1 METNHHAAMTAGA
14 DTPKNDEAGSA
25 CDAPAPDKF
34 DQQTEPHFADDT
46 ASRKALAT
54 RTALLHDACHCNQG
68 AECQTC
74 NAWRAVLAGV
84 AERTTERTEQ
94 ALQARLMRLAL
105 RHAAGRRRPVRDL
118 PRRLPFDLDAL
129 ADAVAFRLRR
139 SA

>member
-1 METNHHAAMTAGA
+1 METNHAAMTAGPG
-14 DTPKNDEAGSA
+14 TPTNDEGHRANG
-25 CDAPAPDKF
+25 APEVQIQN
-34 DQQTEPHFADDT
+34 QQQHFAVDDGHG
-46 ASRKALAT
+46 KALAT
-54 RTALLHDACHCNQG
+54 RTALLHDACHCKRG

-129 ADAVAFRLRR
+129 ADAVALRLRR